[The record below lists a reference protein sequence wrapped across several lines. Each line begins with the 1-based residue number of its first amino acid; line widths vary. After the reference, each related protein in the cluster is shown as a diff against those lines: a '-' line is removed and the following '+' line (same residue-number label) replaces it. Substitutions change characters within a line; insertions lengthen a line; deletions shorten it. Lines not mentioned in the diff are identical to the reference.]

1 MRKRQR
7 SRERDVLGDS
17 CDRAFPPRYCGIE
30 GGNAQRGREWSGGQA
45 EPTGVG
51 RCWDSVRGAITLSD
65 VAHSCAVLHAIRVTP
80 HTEAYGREKLTLGL
94 RGSKRDTRLAGG
106 HSQR

>member
-1 MRKRQR
+1 LAIPVTERFLRGIAVSRAATR
-7 SRERDVLGDS
+7 SVDANGPAVK
-17 CDRAFPPRYCGIE
+17 
-30 GGNAQRGREWSGGQA
+30 A